1 MESKSY
7 LFNQGDG
14 NSDPLPEEDEETDDD
29 EEDDAD
35 HGGEREP
42 SISLLQEIVH
52 YFWSPVQLHM
62 HIYVGK
68 APRLSIRI
76 DICIL
81 LSHSIT
87 NQNFCPVKVSDRQET
102 WKMFLFVSGSVD
114 CQT

>member
-42 SISLLQEIVH
+42 SISLLQEVVH

-62 HIYVGK
+62 MVK
-68 APRLSIRI
+68 SICRQGTSTQYQNRYLHLVVSFYHKSKFLKLNRI
-76 DICIL
+76 I
-81 LSHSIT
+81 
-87 NQNFCPVKVSDRQET
+87 
-102 WKMFLFVSGSVD
+102 
-114 CQT
+114 